1 MSEYYTYSE
10 IVTKAKNIKTGVE
23 KEYKLVENTQWS
35 YFIAKAI
42 LTPKKNIT
50 KFKINAASKSTGD
63 DFGRQIVKKDY
74 IDMANRFVKY
84 VDKNKTLPNYITV
97 NNKKMKVNDY
107 VYMFARILVYY
118 ATNNQWPAY
127 ANVNSKA
134 FTKPT
139 ESKNEVY
146 EYFTKVFGKVNTI
159 DDAFAKVKERGY
171 AYYYDDVY
179 NNKTSID
186 RMKANKGVNCTDS
199 CHVFWNIGKALG
211 YEVKC
216 IHVKCSGGD
225 GHVRLQFKH
234 KTNTKGNWVNRDPAA
249 ILSKNGKP
257 LSYIWCA
264 NGTKLAE
271 NPKWFLNNLYR

>member
-1 MSEYYTYSE
+1 MANYYTYNE

-23 KEYKLVENTQWS
+23 KQYKLVENAQWG

-42 LTPKKNIT
+42 LSPKTNVNKWYI
-50 KFKINAASKSTGD
+50 KPASSSSGD
-63 DFGRQIVKKDY
+63 SLSRQIVKKDY
-74 IDMANRFVKY
+74 LDMAKRFVKY
-84 VDKNKTLPNYITV
+84 CDTNKQMPNFISV
-97 NNKKMKVNDY
+97 NNKKVKVNDY

-118 ATNNQWPAY
+118 NANKALPNY

-134 FTKPT
+134 FVKPT

-159 DDAFAKVKERGY
+159 DDALAKVKEKGY
-171 AYYYDDVY
+171 SYYYDDVY
-179 NNKTSID
+179 SNKTSID

-234 KTNTKGNWVNRDPAA
+234 KTNTKGNWINRDPAA
-249 ILSKNGKP
+249 ILSKNGQP

-264 NGTKLAE
+264 SGTKLAE
-271 NPKWFLNNLYR
+271 NPKWFLDNLYR